1 MTHETLNGNVPQ
13 TDKQPKLEGNLIQT
27 DTPPQPYGPQPRT
40 DSQPQLEGNLTEA
53 DDRPLAKP
61 SKRIAETEVGRSSR
75 RGVSA
80 RLIGLLLLG
89 GLLVAGVSA
98 VWMRVKT
105 PSAKPDR
112 LGGKGAQITP
122 VTVATAVQ
130 KTVPV
135 QLQAIGNVQ
144 AQNTVSVTAQV
155 SGRITAVHFQ
165 KGQEVKK
172 GQLLFTLDDRTQTAA
187 IQQAQGVVAKDRALV
202 QQARATLEKDTGQ
215 IEQAKATMDKDLAAV
230 EQAKATLQKDTGLI
244 EQAKVTLQ
252 KDTGLVRQAQ
262 ATQNKDR
269 ASSQYAQAQNSRYSG
284 LYKEGAISQDQA
296 QQYATSTQTSAA
308 TLQVD
313 KEAIQ
318 SAQAVVRGDAVAIA
332 NAEAVVKGDR
342 MAIESAQAVVRGDA
356 VAIENAGAVVKGDLA
371 AIENAEAVV
380 TADQGALKNAEAQLS
395 YTKIYAPMAGRA
407 GDVLLT
413 EGNVVQP
420 SNNTPLVKISQINPI
435 QVSFSVPEANLSD
448 VQKYAQNGKLPVDVN
463 FPNNLN
469 HPIKGTLSFVN
480 NTVDNTTGT
489 IQLNG
494 EFDNTE
500 GKLFPGQYVN
510 ATLTLT
516 QQQNAT
522 VVPDRAVQNGP
533 NGQFVF
539 LVKPDMTVE
548 NVPVTVG
555 TSVNGFDVISKGIK
569 PGDRIVTDGQANLVS
584 GSKISIK
591 TRNNSNSAPTSDS
604 TNTPEKSNSKSDQ
617 TNSVNNSTS
626 PGNPAHKSGK
636 NRQNRNKSNATPDS
650 NSNTV
655 QPEKQ
660 P

>member
-1 MTHETLNGNVPQ
+1 MLWRFG
-13 TDKQPKLEGNLIQT
+13 
-27 DTPPQPYGPQPRT
+27 
-40 DSQPQLEGNLTEA
+40 
-53 DDRPLAKP
+53 
-61 SKRIAETEVGRSSR
+61 
-75 RGVSA
+75 
-80 RLIGLLLLG
+80 
-89 GLLVAGVSA
+89 
-98 VWMRVKT
+98 
-105 PSAKPDR
+105 
-112 LGGKGAQITP
+112 
-122 VTVATAVQ
+122 
-130 KTVPV
+130 
-135 QLQAIGNVQ
+135 
-144 AQNTVSVTAQV
+144 
-155 SGRITAVHFQ
+155 
-165 KGQEVKK
+165 
-172 GQLLFTLDDRTQTAA
+172 
-187 IQQAQGVVAKDRALV
+187 
-202 QQARATLEKDTGQ
+202 
-215 IEQAKATMDKDLAAV
+215 
-230 EQAKATLQKDTGLI
+230 
-244 EQAKVTLQ
+244 
-252 KDTGLVRQAQ
+252 
-262 ATQNKDR
+262 
-269 ASSQYAQAQNSRYSG
+269 
-284 LYKEGAISQDQA
+284 
-296 QQYATSTQTSAA
+296 
-308 TLQVD
+308 
-313 KEAIQ
+313 
-318 SAQAVVRGDAVAIA
+318 

-380 TADQGALKNAEAQLS
+380 TADQGSLKNAEAQLS
-395 YTKIYAPMAGRA
+395 YTKIYSPMAGQA
-407 GDVLLT
+407 GDILVT

-435 QVSFSVPEANLSD
+435 QVSFSVPETNLSD
-448 VQKYAQNGKLPVDVN
+448 VQKYAQNGKLPVEVN

-489 IQLNG
+489 IQLIG

-539 LVKPDMTVE
+539 VVKPDMTVE

-555 TSVNGFDVISKGIK
+555 TSINGLDVISKGIK

-591 TRNNSNSAPTSDS
+591 TRNNSNSAPNSDS
-604 TNTPEKSNSKSDQ
+604 TNTPQKSDSQ
-617 TNSVNNSTS
+617 TDKTNSVDNSN
-626 PGNPAHKSGK
+626 PAGNPARKSGK

-650 NSNTV
+650 NSNT
-655 QPEKQ
+655 EK